1 MTLLNK
7 SNSGAADRSYSSNS
21 TTSPT
26 LLSQFLLQ
34 GGGPGRCQQLVLE
47 AARFPALLLLHDDH
61 DFGTTKG
68 DLSAQDRA
76 KPGALGDRL
85 VQILFLDGGCLVGSQ
100 HPCKRTNSEYSLAQ
114 HQAGD
119 ESLRSSKGKILQP
132 PNPESCSTGQPGA
145 CFRGGSSPEYTFE
158 YNGASA
164 AAEVFFLRDGV
175 FSLWV
180 AGDFSEWEGLGD
192 CKRGSEGNEPVV

>member
-1 MTLLNK
+1 M
-7 SNSGAADRSYSSNS
+7 
-21 TTSPT
+21 PT
-26 LLSQFLLQ
+26 A
-34 GGGPGRCQQLVLE
+34 CME
-47 AARFPALLLLHDDH
+47 TARFPDLLLLHDDH
-61 DFGTTKG
+61 DFGTSKG
-68 DLSAQDRA
+68 GLSAQDRA

-85 VQILFLDGGCLVGSQ
+85 VQVLFLDGGCLVGSQ

-132 PNPESCSTGQPGA
+132 PDPESCSTGQPGA

>member
-1 MTLLNK
+1 MVCASGTL
-7 SNSGAADRSYSSNS
+7 
-21 TTSPT
+21 SPT
-26 LLSQFLLQ
+26 SSKPFFAFLSPLLLH
-34 GGGPGRCQQLVLE
+34 GGGLLGGQQLVLIL
-47 AARFPALLLLHDDH
+47 ALALLSCVWVALHDH
-61 DFGTTKG
+61 H
-68 DLSAQDRA
+68 R
-76 KPGALGDRL
+76 
-85 VQILFLDGGCLVGSQ
+85 
-100 HPCKRTNSEYSLAQ
+100 
-114 HQAGD
+114 
-119 ESLRSSKGKILQP
+119 LQP
-132 PNPESCSTGQPGA
+132 PDPESCSTGQPGA